1 MAGEPRIQEKR
12 TERAAKPD
20 PLVGRELAGRYRV
33 LRRIAKGGM
42 GSVYE
47 AEQVP
52 LGRRVAIKILHE
64 PPNSNDSASFERRFF
79 LEASTLARLSHP
91 HTVTLHDY
99 GQTQDGTFYLVME
112 FVRGRT
118 LSRLL
123 QAEGPLSPERTISLM
138 VQVARALKHAHRHGV
153 VHRDLKPGNLLI
165 AQEDGDDHVKVV
177 DFGLVKLTEGDQ
189 SITVTGMILG
199 SPHCMAPEQ
208 VQGDEIDERADIYA
222 LGVLLYRCMAGEYPF
237 HGQTTTATMIAHVNE
252 PIPQLT
258 VRYPDLELPEGLEEI
273 IERCLAKDPADRFPD
288 MGAVIKAL
296 ANCGELP
303 PEEFTALSTIV
314 EPAPSPRR
322 PLIIGG
328 ALLLGALIVGGSFWL
343 NQEPQVATAP
353 SADGSAAARTVE
365 LSLRSTPSGAEV
377 RSGERVLGHTPMNL
391 TLESTA
397 SPDQRSFEFSLP
409 GYVSARIERD
419 LSAADQIEIATELE
433 RLDVPAV
440 LELPPDPD
448 LEELEIDR
456 PRVAKPPRT
465 TSKKTPTKTAE
476 KTVEDTTTAEGTGE
490 ATTDG
495 QDEKEAP
502 AGYKANPFD

>member
-1 MAGEPRIQEKR
+1 MAGEELIQEKR

-20 PLVGRELAGRYRV
+20 PLVGRELAGRYRI

-64 PPNSNDSASFERRFF
+64 PPNSSDSASFERRFF

-99 GQTQDGTFYLVME
+99 GQTQDGTYYLVME
-112 FVRGRT
+112 YVRGRT

-123 QAEGPLSPERTISLM
+123 QAEGPLAPERVISLM

-165 AQEDGDDHVKVV
+165 AQEEGADHIKVV

-208 VQGDEIDERADIYA
+208 VQGDEVDERTDIYA
-222 LGVLLYRCMAGEYPF
+222 LGVLLYRCLAGEYPF
-237 HGQTTTATMIAHVNE
+237 HGQTTTATMIAHVNDPVPRLHE
-252 PIPQLT
+252 
-258 VRYPDLELPEGLEEI
+258 RYPDLVLPEGLDSI
-273 IERCLAKDPADRFPD
+273 VERCLSKNPADRFAD
-288 MGAVIKAL
+288 MGSVIKAL
-296 ANCGELP
+296 ASCGDIA
-303 PEEFTALSTIV
+303 PEDVTALSTIV
-314 EPAPSPRR
+314 EPGPDRTKPA
-322 PLIIGG
+322 LIAGAVLLGAVIIGG
-328 ALLLGALIVGGSFWL
+328 ALFFDT
-343 NQEPQVATAP
+343 NPQTATAP
-353 SADGSAAARTVE
+353 QTTATASRTVD
-365 LSLRSTPSGAEV
+365 LQLRSTPAGAEV
-377 RSGERVLGHTPMNL
+377 RSGERVLGHSPMNL

-397 SPDQRSFEFSLP
+397 NPDLRSFEFSLP
-409 GYVSARIERD
+409 GFVSARIERD
-419 LSAADQIEIATELE
+419 LASADSIEIEAQLE
-433 RLDVPAV
+433 QLEVPSV

-448 LEELEIDR
+448 IEDLVEIAPRR
-456 PRVAKPPRT
+456 PRNVR
-465 TSKKTPTKTAE
+465 SKTPPAVVEEAPAE
-476 KTVEDTTTAEGTGE
+476 TPETPEVTET
-490 ATTDG
+490 
-495 QDEKEAP
+495 EAP